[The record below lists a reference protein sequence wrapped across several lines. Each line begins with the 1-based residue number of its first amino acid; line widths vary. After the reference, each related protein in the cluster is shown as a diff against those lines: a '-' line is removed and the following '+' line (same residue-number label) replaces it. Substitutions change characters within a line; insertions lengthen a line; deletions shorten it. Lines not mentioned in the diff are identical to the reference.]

1 MKNPSHDIFRQNE
14 NFLNELDFAESLSF
28 IQMKTVNLGSCSR
41 PDLDQEHGVGIK
53 FKWLEVK
60 KVGNGET
67 AFL

>member
-41 PDLDQEHGVGIK
+41 PI
-53 FKWLEVK
+53 
-60 KVGNGET
+60 
-67 AFL
+67 